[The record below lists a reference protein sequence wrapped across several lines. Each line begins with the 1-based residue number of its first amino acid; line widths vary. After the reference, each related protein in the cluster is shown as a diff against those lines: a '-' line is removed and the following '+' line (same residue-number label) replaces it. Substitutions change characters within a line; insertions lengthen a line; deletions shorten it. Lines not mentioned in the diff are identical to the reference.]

1 MAITKD
7 QVFQA
12 ANDLNANG
20 QNPTLAAV
28 RKALGSGS
36 YSTISEFMTEWRES
50 QNALPESIQ
59 EPTPPAILEKTTE
72 LAANIWSTAMIISN
86 TRLATERETMCI
98 AENQL
103 RNQLK
108 DAIATADELT
118 AEIDQLQTQI
128 TAMKTAEATAHAQ
141 LAAAN
146 ERAVIAEART
156 DELRREL
163 DYAHSQLL
171 NAITPGQA
179 MKPTTPRPK
188 KTPKKPNDAAT
199 SQL

>member
-12 ANDLNANG
+12 ASHLDANG
-20 QNPTLAAV
+20 QTPTLAAV
-28 RKALGSGS
+28 RKALGGGS
-36 YSTISEFMTEWRES
+36 FSTISEFMAEWREHRDT
-50 QNALPESIQ
+50 LPESTH
-59 EPTPPAILEKTTE
+59 ESTPPAILEKAAE
-72 LAANIWSTAMIISN
+72 LAAHVWSTAMNISN

-128 TAMKTAEATAHAQ
+128 AALTAAEATAHAQ
-141 LAAAN
+141 LVAAN

-156 DELRREL
+156 DELRREI

-171 NAITPGQA
+171 SAITPSQ
-179 MKPTTPRPK
+179 KPTTPRPK
-188 KTPKKPNDAAT
+188 KTPKNPTDAAI